1 MKTKKKDKHYIPILD
16 QPIEIL
22 KKPIGDKVDFNAM
35 MKQVLSYDVKKKGG
49 KKKSKVFCLESK
61 ISSLSTWSL
70 DFHIIHCDNPVS
82 Q

>member
-35 MKQVLSYDVKKKGG
+35 MKQVLSYDVKKR
-49 KKKSKVFCLESK
+49 KVARNKAKFS
-61 ISSLSTWSL
+61 
-70 DFHIIHCDNPVS
+70 V
-82 Q
+82 